1 MPPADGEP
9 VSGVSLAGRVDGDR
23 RDDRAAAA
31 RLLDRYPQHPLDEQL
46 ARASALRVEVPGG
59 TIRVYRLA
67 PVADGQAAWP
77 VLFVPGWGGVIDG
90 FYETLRAIDPA
101 VELVYVETREKR
113 SSRVDRRASF
123 SMRRMAGDVAAA
135 ARAAGLEDRRFVLAG
150 SSFGG
155 AVAVQALADTAVADT
170 PVAEAA
176 MADAA
181 GDDAGS
187 RGALLRPAVTVLYDP
202 MPRLWIPR
210 WIMSFVAPLLPAWLL
225 APMRPAL
232 KRLVLAGMRE
242 PTQRRRTER
251 FIDDAVLWKWRA
263 AALRLRRW
271 DVLSVGPRA
280 AGAAHVVNGSTDR
293 FHDGAIYPAI
303 AGALPGGRLLR
314 VPVPESRREHLIGAV
329 LSAYARSHSSA
340 DCVSSD
346 AHAVPPELRRFE
358 RPVSA
363 GR

>member
-1 MPPADGEP
+1 MPPAPGEP
-9 VSGVSLAGRVDGDR
+9 VSGVSPVDSAAGDP

-46 ARASALRVEVPGG
+46 ARASAFRVEVPGG

-67 PVADGQAAWP
+67 PAADGPAALP

-113 SSRVDRRASF
+113 SSRVGRRASF
-123 SMRRMAGDVAAA
+123 SMRQMAGDVAAA
-135 ARAAGLEDRRFVLAG
+135 ARAAGLEEGRFVLAG

-155 AVAVQALADTAVADT
+155 AVAVQALADAAVAD
-170 PVAEAA
+170 AA
-176 MADAA
+176 VADAA
-181 GDDAGS
+181 AADVAGG
-187 RGALLRPAVTVLYDP
+187 RGAVLRPAVTVLYDP

-251 FIDDAVLWKWRA
+251 FIDDAELWKWRA

-271 DVLSVGPRA
+271 DVLDVGPRA

-329 LSAYARSHSSA
+329 LSAYACSHSPA
-340 DCVSSD
+340 DGGASD
-346 AHAVPPELRRFE
+346 ASAVPPELRRFE
-358 RPVSA
+358 RAISL